1 MTARFPPSAPEQA
14 FPTLRHGVPG
24 WVALAATALA
34 IVFFARVVY
43 RAR

>member
-14 FPTLRHGVPG
+14 FPTLRRGV
-24 WVALAATALA
+24 TALA